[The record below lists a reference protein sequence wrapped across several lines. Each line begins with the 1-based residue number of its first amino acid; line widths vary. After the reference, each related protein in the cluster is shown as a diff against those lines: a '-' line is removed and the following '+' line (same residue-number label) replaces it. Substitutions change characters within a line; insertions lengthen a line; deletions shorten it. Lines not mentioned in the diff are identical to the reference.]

1 MRTPADPAQTQRHRS
16 AIGPVCLAISSL
28 LLLVFPLV
36 RPFTDRTGSPAEV
49 AATFASTSW
58 VAAHILA
65 GLGFVLLPVG
75 LLALSEFLRDTHVER
90 LAGQGLLVSWI
101 GVGLIL
107 PTAFGTEPFALRAIG
122 QAAIRQ
128 KNMDL
133 LALAMSIRMG
143 PQARFLFPGLLVL
156 AIGAV
161 LIAVA
166 VWRSGA
172 LPRWSGVLFALGLAL
187 FFPLFPRAIRVV
199 DGLLIGVGGVW
210 IALSMLRHRGR
221 DCAIGCSR
229 VPGGPGGS

>member
-1 MRTPADPAQTQRHRS
+1 MRAPTHPAQTQQHRS
-16 AIGPVCLAISSL
+16 AIGPICLAISSL

-36 RPFTDRTGSPAEV
+36 RPFTDRTGTPAEV
-49 AATFASTSW
+49 AATFAATPW

-75 LLALSEFLRDTHVER
+75 LLALSEFLRDTNVER
-90 LAGQGLLVSWI
+90 LVTQALIVSWI
-101 GVGLIL
+101 GIGFIL
-107 PTAFGTEPFALRAIG
+107 PTVFGTEPFALRAIG

-128 KNMDL
+128 KNMDM
-133 LALAMSIRMG
+133 LALAMAIRMG

-156 AIGAV
+156 AVGAV

-166 VWRSGA
+166 VWHCGA

-221 DCAIGCSR
+221 NETRS
-229 VPGGPGGS
+229 

>member
-1 MRTPADPAQTQRHRS
+1 MRASADQVQQRHRS
-16 AIGPVCLAISSL
+16 TIGPVCLGVSSL

-65 GLGFVLLPVG
+65 GLGFVLLPMG
-75 LLALSEFLRDTHVER
+75 LLALCTFLWDARVER
-90 LAGQGLLVSWI
+90 PACQGLIVSWVGI
-101 GVGLIL
+101 GLIL
-107 PTAFGTEPFALRAIG
+107 PTVFGTEPFALRAIG

-133 LALAMSIRMG
+133 LVLAMSIRMG

-166 VWRSGA
+166 VWRSGV

-187 FFPLFPRAIRVV
+187 FFPLFPRTIRIV
-199 DGLLIGVGGVW
+199 DGMLIGVGGVW
-210 IALSMLRHRGR
+210 IAMSMLRHRGR
-221 DCAIGCSR
+221 NETRS
-229 VPGGPGGS
+229 S

>member
-1 MRTPADPAQTQRHRS
+1 VRTPADPAQTQRHRS

-36 RPFTDRTGSPAEV
+36 RPFTDRTGTPAEV

-75 LLALSEFLRDTHVER
+75 LLAVSEFLRDTHVER
-90 LAGQGLLVSWI
+90 LAAQGLIVSWI
-101 GVGLIL
+101 GIGLIL

-128 KNMDL
+128 ENMDL
-133 LALAMSIRMG
+133 LVLAMSIRMG
-143 PQARFLFPGLLVL
+143 SQARFLFPGLLVL

-172 LPRWSGVLFALGLAL
+172 LPRWSGVLFALGLAM

-221 DCAIGCSR
+221 NETRS
-229 VPGGPGGS
+229 S